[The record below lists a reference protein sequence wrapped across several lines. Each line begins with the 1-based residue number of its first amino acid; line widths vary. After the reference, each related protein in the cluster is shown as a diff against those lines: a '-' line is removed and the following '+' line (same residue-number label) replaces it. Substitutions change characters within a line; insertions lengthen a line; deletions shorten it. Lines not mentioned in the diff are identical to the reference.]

1 MRSAVARGSQAAAR
15 AAGVAAA
22 AAERDRV
29 DVLGL
34 DDEAVR
40 ASIVEHRA
48 RAQAAQV
55 EELRAVA
62 VWADRHRVIDP
73 EQWLVHGAVSSDGQ
87 TMAADLLHGPGAE
100 PGQLGAEG
108 VLRLGG
114 EGAFAVHEFAVT
126 DLAALLQM
134 SEHGARAYV
143 GEVVE
148 LRDRLPRLWQQVMAG
163 RLPVW
168 KARRIAEQT
177 IPLSAAAA
185 GFVDAQ
191 LAGFAHRLSLTR
203 ITRCI
208 DAAVTRHHP
217 DLAKKRADAAA
228 QTLGVWLDDDTTDGT
243 TRIHAVT
250 DTPDAHALDRALD
263 DTATTLGA
271 LGDSSSRQSR
281 RARSLGVLADPQYA
295 LDLHTTATTT
305 PVDGAP
311 KVVRTKASPVF
322 HLHLHLHSSCRCANN
337 NSSDGEPVGPAG
349 PVGPFGPVTRVQA
362 EGMGSW
368 GPGPVPTAA
377 VERWLTCLTP
387 GTKVTITPVVDLAD
401 HIAVDAYEHPAALQR
416 QVAERDHT
424 CQFPWCGRSG
434 AFYDLD
440 HIDPYRDP
448 DEGGPPG
455 QTSTHNT
462 ARLCRYHHRVKTH
475 GAWAYCRTG
484 PTAVSWTSPQGRT
497 YTVDHT
503 GTQPT

>member
-1 MRSAVARGSQAAAR
+1 MRSAVARGNRAAAR

-22 AAERDRV
+22 EAVRDQV

-34 DDEAVR
+34 DDEAVL
-40 ASIVEHRA
+40 ASIAEHRT
-48 RAQAAQV
+48 RAQV

-62 VWADRHRVIDP
+62 VWADRHRIIDP
-73 EQWLVHGAVSSDGQ
+73 EQWLVHGSVSTDGRE
-87 TMAADLLHGPGAE
+87 MAEDLLHGPGSE

-143 GEVVE
+143 GETVE
-148 LRDRLPRLWQQVMAG
+148 LRDRLPRLWGQVMAG

-191 LAGFAHRLSLTR
+191 LAGFAPKLSLTR

-243 TRIHAVT
+243 TRITAVT

-263 DTATTLGA
+263 ETATVLGA
-271 LGDSSSRQSR
+271 LGDSSGRQAR

-295 LDLHTTATTT
+295 LDLHTTATSV
-305 PVDGAP
+305 PVDNPAGAA
-311 KVVRTKASPVF
+311 KVARTKASPVF
-322 HLHLHLHSSCRCANN
+322 HLHLHTSCRCASN
-337 NSSDGEPVGPAG
+337 NSSDLGEPAG
-349 PVGPFGPVTRVQA
+349 SVGPFGPVTRVQA

-368 GPGPVPTAA
+368 RPGPVPTAA
-377 VERWLTCLTP
+377 VERWLTGLTP
-387 GTKVTITPVVDLAD
+387 GTRVTVTPVVDLAD
-401 HIAVDAYEHPAALQR
+401 HVAVDAYEHPVALQR
-416 QVAERDHT
+416 QVAERDQV
-424 CQFPWCGRSG
+424 CSFPWCGRGG

-440 HIDPYRDP
+440 HIEPYRDP

-455 QTSTHNT
+455 QTSTANT
-462 ARLCRYHHRVKTH
+462 SRLCRYHHRVKTH
-475 GAWAYCRTG
+475 GAWGYRRTG

-503 GTQPT
+503 GTQAV